1 MTLDRD
7 TLLNNRYR
15 IVEILAQGGMG
26 SVYRAVDE
34 NLRINVAVK
43 ENLFVSGSYAR
54 QFRREAMIMAQ
65 LRHPNLPRVT
75 DQFIIEGQGQYLV
88 MDYIKGEDLRQR
100 LERQGVIPEEEVIAI
115 GAAICDALQYLS
127 AHQTPIVHRDIKPG
141 NVKITPQGFIFLV
154 DFGLAKVLEGTQ
166 ITTTGARAMTPG
178 YSPPEQ
184 YGTARTDHRSDIFA
198 LGATLY
204 ASLTGVIPEDPI
216 ARAMDQVELT
226 PICKHDA
233 EVSSDLA
240 NVVEKSLKIDPDDR
254 YQTAEVFK
262 QALLDCSEEVQHKKE
277 QYIVSPSPVEVDEKI
292 PGYVD
297 IEDLEVG
304 DEFLEEIVISSR
316 LQPSSDIDKEL
327 KPVDVIA
334 GIYGDNRRRGCWIAA
349 LVAFVLIVVVGY
361 VLIIYIPNFTSG
373 KTANIWSF
381 ALSPSE
387 TPAYTIE
394 AGNGTHGSGDVTTP
408 SEERQIYEGT
418 RDSDAASVPLGTPSL
433 SPTGLGVRLSSKSA
447 TAAQTSELLKTL
459 TPTKSPPV
467 IPTPLGG
474 GSGQIAFASN
484 RGESVQIHLI
494 NIDGTGLR
502 QVTDLTGGACQP
514 SWSPQGERI
523 VFTSPCDANQE
534 SYPGAAL
541 FIINVD
547 GSGLK
552 PIPTVPG
559 GDFDPAWSPDGTQIA
574 FTSLRDNGRSKILI
588 YDLQENLVASLSDVY
603 SRAKQPAWSPD
614 GKEIIFISERRGVPQ
629 IWSMN
634 SDGSNQ
640 QLFSK
645 SPGYL
650 NSHPTWSPDGE
661 VILFTQLIA
670 SGGIPRLALAPYQFE
685 DYEEYRFTQDQTP
698 MREARYSPDGFWIAF
713 EGWLPDSNQNIFI
726 IASNGASREQVTS
739 DPAVD
744 FDPAWN
750 FSQ

>member
-15 IVEILAQGGMG
+15 IVDILAQGGMG
-26 SVYRAVDE
+26 SVYRAVDDH
-34 NLRINVAVK
+34 LRINVAVK
-43 ENLFVSGSYAR
+43 ENLLVSGGYAR
-54 QFRREAMIMAQ
+54 QFRLEAMIMAQ

-100 LERQGVIPEEEVIAI
+100 LERQGMIPEEEVIAV

-127 AHQTPIVHRDIKPG
+127 TRQTPIVHRDIKPG

-154 DFGLAKVLEGTQ
+154 DFGLAKKLEGTQ

-184 YGTARTDHRSDIFA
+184 YGTARTDQRSDIFA
-198 LGATLY
+198 LGATLF

-226 PICKHDA
+226 PIRKHNA
-233 EVSSDLA
+233 EVSTDLA
-240 NVVEKSLKIDPDDR
+240 DVVEKSLEIDPEDR

-262 QALLDCSEEVQHKKE
+262 QALLNCSEEVQHKKE
-277 QYIVSPSPVEVDEKI
+277 QYVVSPSPVEVDEQI

-297 IEDLEVG
+297 VEALEVG
-304 DEFLEEIVISSR
+304 GEFPEEIVISSK
-316 LQPSSDIDKEL
+316 LQPSSTIGKEL
-327 KPVDVIA
+327 KPIEVIT
-334 GIYGDNRRRGCWIAA
+334 GIYGGKRRRSCWIAA
-349 LVAFVLIVVVGY
+349 SVALVLIVTVGY
-361 VLIIYIPNFTSG
+361 VLINLFPKYTTG
-373 KTANIWSF
+373 KTTNIWPF
-381 ALSPSE
+381 ALSPSG
-387 TPAYTIE
+387 TPVFTRE
-394 AGNGTHGSGDVTTP
+394 AGNETFGSGVVITP
-408 SEERQIYEGT
+408 SEEGKISEGT
-418 RDSDAASVPLGTPSL
+418 RDSKTVSSPLDTPFV
-433 SPTGLGVRLSSKSA
+433 SPTALSALISSKSA
-447 TAAQTSELLKTL
+447 TVAQTSELVKTL
-459 TPTKSPPV
+459 TPTRSSTV

-474 GSGQIAFASN
+474 SSGQIAFASN
-484 RGESVQIHLI
+484 RGGSVQIHLI

-534 SYPGAAL
+534 SYPGAAM
-541 FIINVD
+541 FIINLD
-547 GSGLK
+547 GSGLQ

-559 GDFDPAWSPDGTQIA
+559 GDFDPAWSPDGTKLA
-574 FTSLRDNGRSKILI
+574 FTSLRDKGRSKILI
-588 YDLQENLVASLSDVY
+588 YDLQEKLVASLSDIY
-603 SRAKQPAWSPD
+603 SHDKQPAWSPD
-614 GKEIIFISERRGVPQ
+614 GKEIIFLSERRGVPQ

-661 VILFTQLIA
+661 VILFTQLIS
-670 SGGIPRLALAPYQFE
+670 SGGIPRLAVAPYQFE
-685 DYEEYRFTQDQTP
+685 DYEEYRFTQDETP